1 MEKPLISVVL
11 CTYNGVKYLSDQ
23 LDSIL
28 RQTYKP
34 LELVI
39 SDDASTDDTRQLL
52 QRYENNPAISIFY
65 NEKNIG
71 LAKNFAFAS
80 GKAKGEFIAYSD
92 QDDIWIE
99 NKIEQLHKA
108 IDNKLLVYSDSVL
121 IDENGNSLEKK
132 LSGIRHM
139 YTGEDSRG
147 FIFSNVV
154 WGHGM
159 LIKKELLELSKPF
172 PANIH
177 LDVWLAFKAITHG
190 GITYFDEVLTK
201 YRQHP
206 GSSSFTLPVEWHKR
220 KNTERYRDF
229 KKQLDWI
236 QLMHDHE
243 RDEYKPFYSQL
254 IQSYSKK
261 EKGNYVWPLVFFM
274 MRHRKKLF
282 MFPRKSFVSNIIE
295 IFKHGRGVK
304 VDKLTS

>member
-11 CTYNGVKYLSDQ
+11 CTYNGANYLATQ

-34 LELVI
+34 IELVI
-39 SDDASTDDTRQLL
+39 SDDASTDDTRQVL
-52 QRYENNPAISIFY
+52 QRYETNPAISIFY

-80 GKAKGEFIAYSD
+80 GKTKGEFIAYSD
-92 QDDIWIE
+92 QDDIWVE
-99 NKIEQLHKA
+99 NKIEHLYNS
-108 IDNKLLVYSDSVL
+108 IGDKLLVYSDSEL
-121 IDENGNSLEKK
+121 IDENGKGLGKE

-147 FIFSNVV
+147 YIFSSVV

-159 LIKKELLELSKPF
+159 LIKKDLLQVSQPF
-172 PANIH
+172 PANVH
-177 LDVWLAFKAITHG
+177 HDVWLAFKAITHG
-190 GITYFDEVLTK
+190 GIIYLDEVLTK

-206 GSSSFTLPVEWHKR
+206 GSSSITLPVEWHKR
-220 KNTERYRDF
+220 KDTERYRDF
-229 KKQLDWI
+229 KKQLDWM

-243 RDEYKPFYSQL
+243 RDECKPFYSRL
-254 IQSYSKK
+254 IQLYSRK
-261 EKGNYVWPLVFFM
+261 EKGKYVWPLVFFM

-282 MFPRKSFVSNIIE
+282 MFPRKSLISNFIE
-295 IFKHGRGVK
+295 LFKHGRGVK
-304 VDKLTS
+304 KLVS

>member
-11 CTYNGVKYLSDQ
+11 CTYNGAKYIATQ

-34 LELVI
+34 IELVI
-39 SDDASTDDTRQLL
+39 SDDASTDDTRQVL
-52 QRYENNPAISIFY
+52 QRYEANPAISIFY

-92 QDDIWIE
+92 QDDIWVE
-99 NKIEQLHKA
+99 NKIEQLYKA
-108 IDNKLLVYSDSVL
+108 ISDKLLVYSDSEL
-121 IDENGNSLEKK
+121 IDENGNSIGKK

-147 FIFSNVV
+147 YIFSSVV

-159 LIKKELLELSKPF
+159 LIKKELLQLSQPF
-172 PANIH
+172 PANVH
-177 LDVWLAFKAITHG
+177 HDVWLAFKAITHG
-190 GITYFDEVLTK
+190 GITYLDEVLTK

-206 GSSSFTLPVEWHKR
+206 GSSSITLPVEWHKR
-220 KNTERYRDF
+220 KDTERYTDF
-229 KKQLDWI
+229 KKQLDWM

-243 RDEYKPFYSQL
+243 RDEYKPFYSRL
-254 IQSYSKK
+254 IHLYSKK
-261 EKGNYVWPLVFFM
+261 EKGKYVWPLVFFM
-274 MRHRKKLF
+274 MRYRKKLF
-282 MFPRKSFVSNIIE
+282 MFPRKSFISNLIE
-295 IFKHGRGVK
+295 ILKHGRGV
-304 VDKLTS
+304 DKLTS